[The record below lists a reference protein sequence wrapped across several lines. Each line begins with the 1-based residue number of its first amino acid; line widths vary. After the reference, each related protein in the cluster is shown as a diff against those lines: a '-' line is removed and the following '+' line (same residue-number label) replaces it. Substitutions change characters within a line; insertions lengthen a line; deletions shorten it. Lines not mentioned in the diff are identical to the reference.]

1 MYSLLGVSL
10 YLLPCLCVLMLFKS
24 LVEIEV
30 KIESR
35 LHYIDTLYD
44 DDCTK
49 ICFILKNFG
58 GIKYLKFTEGVKNK
72 MESI

>member
-1 MYSLLGVSL
+1 
-10 YLLPCLCVLMLFKS
+10 MLFKS
-24 LVEIEV
+24 LVDIEV

-35 LHYIDTLYD
+35 LLYIDTLYD
-44 DDCTK
+44 DDSTK
-49 ICFILKNFG
+49 MCFILKHFG